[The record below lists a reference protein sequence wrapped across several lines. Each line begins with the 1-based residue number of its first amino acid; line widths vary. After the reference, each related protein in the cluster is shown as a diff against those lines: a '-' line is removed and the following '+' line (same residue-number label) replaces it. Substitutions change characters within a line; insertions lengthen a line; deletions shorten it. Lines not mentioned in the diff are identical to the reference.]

1 MTVDRIEV
9 VLIYVVLT
17 GSMLILRKLV
27 ELGQMAWRKKR
38 TADSQRVESRVYNL
52 RGPQRNRNRRN
63 AQPRRGRRNPA
74 GHNEHC
80 PLVNGRDG
88 GTPRNIVE
96 LANEISSNRNWER
109 VFGVQFA
116 KK

>member
-1 MTVDRIEV
+1 MTVDRVEV

-63 AQPRRGRRNPA
+63 AQQRRGRRNPA

-80 PLVNGRDG
+80 PLVNRRDG
-88 GTPRNIVE
+88 GTPRDIVE